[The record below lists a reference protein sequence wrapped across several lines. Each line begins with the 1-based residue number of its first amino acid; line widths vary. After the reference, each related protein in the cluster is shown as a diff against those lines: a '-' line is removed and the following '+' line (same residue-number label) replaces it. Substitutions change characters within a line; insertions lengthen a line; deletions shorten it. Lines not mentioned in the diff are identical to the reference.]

1 MSDMSDIKK
10 LILNI
15 KEVLSSQIE
24 ERSKAI
30 IEKMSLLLKQ
40 IPELEKY
47 INENNQELKDSIYY
61 ELGRY
66 ISYNKFHSGKILKR
80 ICEGDN
86 FFYMILTGEISKIG
100 IKYKKVIISFK
111 DFILHLSKLQLL
123 EEYFLLNDCIEKNY
137 EIFPFRIEK
146 NIIKSFKKIQ
156 AFDFKNELQL
166 IKSEINNSKWNISK
180 NNIDDYLSL
189 VNFSFLEG
197 KINFLSKEMKF
208 PVILP
213 YYVKDEI
220 LIGNSFIGTLLKSKG
235 IKEFYSYI
243 CTKNSDVLYI
253 DKSLIAPGSKL
264 INIYENRLN
273 YSLIENIIKKNLIF
287 RNANIDYV
295 IKNYSKYFS
304 LIKVKKGEMLISQ
317 GRPHEGV
324 FFVNKG
330 VFQLKTQ
337 KSYIELQELI
347 FSLRDSL
354 DSFSNYIS
362 NIKNREKDDVN
373 NKGKNKENKLFNHP
387 MFLIKANEKKEI
399 TFATYHAPHIFGLN
413 ESFDNKTGIYHFSLY
428 CISDDTEIYFLPND
442 IFSSLLSIDCIYK
455 NIAILIEEKVKS
467 FLFRIKK
474 FKYQFELAYERF
486 ISLSKYSK
494 ICNADKIE
502 KKSFRSYSNLLSCDS
517 KSRKAINNSTI
528 FNYNSNNTLYSNEN
542 QIEIENNH
550 NINKKILC
558 FTPLST
564 KEKNKN
570 ILNLNNNKNLTLI
583 KTNNINKI
591 KIRDFYSPKNNTI
604 KDEIRMKRPSTI
616 NITRNLY
623 KLSDKNESINDN
635 CNNLYFR
642 NIKLSKINSSLLS
655 ERQVN
660 GRNIFKKLSPINQI
674 LYDRKRNY
682 FNKNKY
688 SPISNINRNK
698 FFKKESN
705 DFNKCYYQSGNS
717 IQIDRNISNDRK
729 NKILDLF
736 QNKKN
741 LNLKSSKINNNN
753 NDFYKNKE
761 NQFYCIN
768 NFFNLR
774 NKIIKDRQI
783 SKKEEIN

>member
-1 MSDMSDIKK
+1 MSDIKK
-10 LILNI
+10 IILKI
-15 KEVLSSQIE
+15 KEVLSSQVE
-24 ERSKAI
+24 ERSKTI
-30 IEKMSLLLKQ
+30 IEEMSLLLKQ

-47 INENNQELKDSIYY
+47 INENNHELKNAIFK

-66 ISYNKFHSGKILKR
+66 INYKKFHSGKILKR

-100 IKYKKVIISFK
+100 IKYKKVTITFK

-123 EEYFLLNDCIEKNY
+123 EENFLLNDCIEKNY
-137 EIFPFRIEK
+137 ELFPFRAEK

-156 AFDFKNELQL
+156 AFNFKNELQL

-220 LIGNSFIGTLLKSKG
+220 LNGNSFIGTLLKSKG

-243 CTKNSDVLYI
+243 FTKNSDVLYI

-273 YSLIENIIKKNLIF
+273 YPLIENIIKKNLIF
-287 RNANIDYV
+287 KNANIDYL

-304 LIKVKKGEMLISQ
+304 LIKVKKGERLISQ

-324 FFVNKG
+324 FFINKG

-362 NIKNREKDDVN
+362 NIKNRENDDLN
-373 NKGKNKENKLFNHP
+373 NKEKNIENKLFNHP

-428 CISDDTEIYFLPND
+428 CISDDTEVYFLPND
-442 IFSSLLSIDCIYK
+442 IFSSLLSIDCINK
-455 NIAILIEEKVKS
+455 NIATLIEEKVKS

-494 ICNADKIE
+494 NHNADKIE
-502 KKSFRSYSNLLSCDS
+502 KQNFKSCSNLLSRDS
-517 KSRKAINNSTI
+517 KSRKIINKSPF
-528 FNYNSNNTLYSNEN
+528 FNYNSNSTLYSNDN
-542 QIEIENNH
+542 KIEIETNY
-550 NINKKILC
+550 NINKKIFC
-558 FTPLST
+558 FSPLST
-564 KEKNKN
+564 KEKTKN
-570 ILNLNNNKNLTLI
+570 ILNLNNNHNLTLVRI
-583 KTNNINKI
+583 NKNLNKI
-591 KIRDFYSPKNNTI
+591 KQRDFHSPKSNSI
-604 KDEIRMKRPSTI
+604 KDEIEMKSPSTN
-616 NITRNLY
+616 NISRSLF
-623 KLSDKNESINDN
+623 KLSEKNESINDN

-642 NIKLSKINSSLLS
+642 NIKLSKNNSSTLLS
-655 ERQVN
+655 QRIIN
-660 GRNIFKKLSPINQI
+660 GRNLFKKLSPINQI
-674 LYDRKRNY
+674 LYYKKINH

-688 SPISNINRNK
+688 NSMSNLNKNK
-698 FFKKESN
+698 FYKNDTNESN
-705 DFNKCYYQSGNS
+705 KGFCQNGNLK
-717 IQIDRNISNDRK
+717 QIDRSLLCDKK
-729 NKILDLF
+729 NKILDFL

-741 LNLKSSKINNNN
+741 LNLKNDKINNNN

-761 NQFYCIN
+761 NLFYCIN
-768 NFFNLR
+768 NIFNLR
-774 NKIIKDRQI
+774 NKIIKDSQI